1 MYIAD
6 LHIHSR
12 FSRATSK
19 EGDAP
24 HLDLWAGR
32 KGIGLVGTGDFTH
45 PAWRAELQEMLTPA
59 EEGFYTLKPQYRL
72 AQETAGTAQP
82 PRFVLTGE
90 ISSIYKKNGRV
101 RKVHNLILLPS
112 FQAAEELSRRLERV
126 GNIHSD
132 GRPILG
138 LDSRD
143 LLELTLTACPEAVF
157 IPAHIWTP
165 HFSLFGAF
173 SGFQTMEE
181 CFEDLTPHIHAVETG
196 LSSDPPMNWQV
207 SALDGYTLVSNSD
220 AHSPQK
226 LGREANL
233 LDCGLSYPALKHAI
247 ETGEGFGGTIEFF
260 PEEGKYHLD
269 GHRNCGVCLTPQEA
283 ESLGGLCPVCGKKL
297 TIGVQHRVEEL
308 ADRPLGQPR
317 PNQKPFESLAP
328 LPEVIAACTG
338 SSETSKKTQA
348 RYQAMLQQLGSEF
361 HILLQ
366 AGFED
371 IQRVAGPAVA
381 EGIRRLRLG
390 QVERVP
396 GYDGAFGHVVLLTP
410 AEREALEG
418 QTSLFG
424 AAKAKAPKRGRP
436 AAPKQ
441 SSPKKEQAPSQPTAQ
456 LNPEQRRAAEWTG
469 PAVAVVAGPGTGKT
483 KTLTARILHLLGQG
497 AAPGEITAVTF
508 TRRAA
513 GEMEERLAAA
523 LGGKSALRG
532 LTVATFHA
540 ICHDLLG
547 RPPLLSREESLAL
560 AESVLRDGGQ
570 DMAPGEFLRQVS
582 QVKNSAVPLGSS
594 LPPELYQAYQAA
606 LARRGAMDFGG
617 QPDRPP
623 PLSREEALALAEA
636 VLRDGGQDMAPGEF
650 LRQVSQVKNSAVPLG
665 SSLPPELYQAYQAAL
680 ARRGAMDFGGQPDRP
695 PPLSRE
701 EALALAEAVLRDGGQ
716 DMAPG
721 EFLRQV
727 AQVKNSAAPQ
737 ASPLPPELFQAYQ
750 AALARRGA
758 MDFDDLL
765 LRAAE
770 QELTPGQR
778 RRFTHLLIDEFQD
791 SNPLQLELICRW
803 SQKGESLFVIGDPDQ
818 SIYGFRGADSGCFE
832 KLRQRF
838 PQLETLRLVKNYRS
852 TPQVLGC
859 AMPVIA
865 HNPGPARDLEP
876 QAPAGPPVRVL
887 QGEDDLHQAAAI
899 AKEIARMTGGM
910 GMAEAGQ
917 DRSRERYRSFSDVGV
932 LCRTHRQAQ
941 LVERC
946 LRRDSIPCQVT
957 GREDLLQRREARGML
972 AFLQAVRDPADT
984 AALSTCLELV
994 WDCLPETI
1002 SAVVDLSRAAGGW
1015 DRAFSGDSRAFLGE
1029 FRAVSGF
1036 FQAAQGYF
1044 QPLQTEKPL
1053 ALLTRW
1059 EGERGP
1065 FPGLEQLKN
1074 MAVFYP
1080 TTAAFLDALLLGE
1093 EADLR
1098 RGDGQNYASGAV
1110 QVMTLH
1116 AAKGLEFPV
1125 VFLPFLD
1132 QGSLPLE
1139 SEHRPADIGEERRL
1153 FYVGITR
1160 AQEELVFLCG
1170 PQPSPFLA
1178 ELPPGCAA
1186 WEHLPSRQPTPEQL
1200 SFF

>member
-72 AQETAGTAQP
+72 AQETAGAAHP

-112 FQAAEELSRRLERV
+112 FQAAEELSQRLERV

-143 LLELTLTACPEAVF
+143 LLELTLTACPEAIF

-207 SALDGYTLVSNSD
+207 SALDRYTLVSNSD

-297 TIGVQHRVEEL
+297 TIGVEHRVEEL

-317 PNQKPFESLAP
+317 PQQKPFESLAP

-338 SSETSKKTQA
+338 SSEASKKTQA

-361 HILLQ
+361 HILRQ
-366 AGFED
+366 ADLSD

-424 AAKAKAPKRGRP
+424 AAKAKAPKQGRP
-436 AAPKQ
+436 AAPKRA
-441 SSPKKEQAPSQPTAQ
+441 SPKKEQAPSQPTAQ

-483 KTLTARILHLLGQG
+483 KTLTARILRLLGRG

-547 RPPLLSREESLAL
+547 RPPLLSREEALAL

-582 QVKNSAVPLGSS
+582 QVKNSA
-594 LPPELYQAYQAA
+594 
-606 LARRGAMDFGG
+606 
-617 QPDRPP
+617 
-623 PLSREEALALAEA
+623 
-636 VLRDGGQDMAPGEF
+636 
-650 LRQVSQVKNSAVPLG
+650 
-665 SSLPPELYQAYQAAL
+665 
-680 ARRGAMDFGGQPDRP
+680 
-695 PPLSRE
+695 
-701 EALALAEAVLRDGGQ
+701 
-716 DMAPG
+716 
-721 EFLRQV
+721 
-727 AQVKNSAAPQ
+727 APQ

-750 AALARRGA
+750 AALAQRGA
-758 MDFDDLL
+758 VDFDDLL

-770 QELTPGQR
+770 QDLTPGQR

-946 LRRDSIPCQVT
+946 FRRDSMPCQVT

-1160 AQEELVFLCG
+1160 AQEELVLLCG

-1178 ELPPGCAA
+1178 ELPPGRAA

>member
-72 AQETAGTAQP
+72 AQETAGAAQP

-143 LLELTLTACPEAVF
+143 LLELTLTACPEAIF

-317 PNQKPFESLAP
+317 PQQKPFESLAP

-338 SSETSKKTQA
+338 TSEASKKTQA

-361 HILLQ
+361 YILRQ
-366 AGFED
+366 ADLSD

-410 AEREALEG
+410 AERQALEG

-424 AAKAKAPKRGRP
+424 AAKAKATKKQGRP
-436 AAPKQ
+436 AAPKPAA
-441 SSPKKEQAPSQPTAQ
+441 PKKEQAPSQPTGQ

-547 RPPLLSREESLAL
+547 RPPLLSREE
-560 AESVLRDGGQ
+560 
-570 DMAPGEFLRQVS
+570 
-582 QVKNSAVPLGSS
+582 
-594 LPPELYQAYQAA
+594 
-606 LARRGAMDFGG
+606 
-617 QPDRPP
+617 
-623 PLSREEALALAEA
+623 ALALAEA

-650 LRQVSQVKNSAVPLG
+650 LRQVSQVKNSAAPLG
-665 SSLPPELYQAYQAAL
+665 TT
-680 ARRGAMDFGGQPDRP
+680 
-695 PPLSRE
+695 
-701 EALALAEAVLRDGGQ
+701 
-716 DMAPG
+716 
-721 EFLRQV
+721 
-727 AQVKNSAAPQ
+727 
-737 ASPLPPELFQAYQ
+737 LPPELFQAYQ

-770 QELTPGQR
+770 QQLTPGQR

-832 KLRQRF
+832 KLRQRC

-910 GMAEAGQ
+910 GMAEVGQ
-917 DRSRERYRSFSDVGV
+917 DRGRERYRSFSDVGV

-946 LRRDSIPCQVT
+946 LRHDSIPCQVT

-1160 AQEELVFLCG
+1160 AQEELVLLCG
-1170 PQPSPFLA
+1170 PQPSPFLE
-1178 ELPPGCAA
+1178 ELPPGRAA

>member
-1 MYIAD
+1 M
-6 LHIHSR
+6 
-12 FSRATSK
+12 
-19 EGDAP
+19 
-24 HLDLWAGR
+24 
-32 KGIGLVGTGDFTH
+32 
-45 PAWRAELQEMLTPA
+45 
-59 EEGFYTLKPQYRL
+59 
-72 AQETAGTAQP
+72 
-82 PRFVLTGE
+82 
-90 ISSIYKKNGRV
+90 
-101 RKVHNLILLPS
+101 
-112 FQAAEELSRRLERV
+112 
-126 GNIHSD
+126 
-132 GRPILG
+132 
-138 LDSRD
+138 
-143 LLELTLTACPEAVF
+143 
-157 IPAHIWTP
+157 
-165 HFSLFGAF
+165 
-173 SGFQTMEE
+173 
-181 CFEDLTPHIHAVETG
+181 
-196 LSSDPPMNWQV
+196 
-207 SALDGYTLVSNSD
+207 AL
-220 AHSPQK
+220 
-226 LGREANL
+226 
-233 LDCGLSYPALKHAI
+233 
-247 ETGEGFGGTIEFF
+247 
-260 PEEGKYHLD
+260 
-269 GHRNCGVCLTPQEA
+269 
-283 ESLGGLCPVCGKKL
+283 
-297 TIGVQHRVEEL
+297 
-308 ADRPLGQPR
+308 
-317 PNQKPFESLAP
+317 
-328 LPEVIAACTG
+328 
-338 SSETSKKTQA
+338 
-348 RYQAMLQQLGSEF
+348 
-361 HILLQ
+361 
-366 AGFED
+366 
-371 IQRVAGPAVA
+371 
-381 EGIRRLRLG
+381 
-390 QVERVP
+390 
-396 GYDGAFGHVVLLTP
+396 
-410 AEREALEG
+410 
-418 QTSLFG
+418 
-424 AAKAKAPKRGRP
+424 
-436 AAPKQ
+436 
-441 SSPKKEQAPSQPTAQ
+441 
-456 LNPEQRRAAEWTG
+456 
-469 PAVAVVAGPGTGKT
+469 
-483 KTLTARILHLLGQG
+483 
-497 AAPGEITAVTF
+497 
-508 TRRAA
+508 
-513 GEMEERLAAA
+513 
-523 LGGKSALRG
+523 
-532 LTVATFHA
+532 
-540 ICHDLLG
+540 
-547 RPPLLSREESLAL
+547 
-560 AESVLRDGGQ
+560 
-570 DMAPGEFLRQVS
+570 
-582 QVKNSAVPLGSS
+582 
-594 LPPELYQAYQAA
+594 
-606 LARRGAMDFGG
+606 
-617 QPDRPP
+617 
-623 PLSREEALALAEA
+623 
-636 VLRDGGQDMAPGEF
+636 
-650 LRQVSQVKNSAVPLG
+650 
-665 SSLPPELYQAYQAAL
+665 
-680 ARRGAMDFGGQPDRP
+680 
-695 PPLSRE
+695 
-701 EALALAEAVLRDGGQ
+701 
-716 DMAPG
+716 G

-727 AQVKNSAAPQ
+727 AQVKNSVAPQ

-758 MDFDDLL
+758 VDFDDLL

-770 QELTPGQR
+770 QQLTPGQW

-1059 EGERGP
+1059 EGERGS

-1132 QGSLPLE
+1132 QGSLPFE

-1160 AQEELVFLCG
+1160 AQEELVLLCG
-1170 PQPSPFLA
+1170 PQPSPFLE
-1178 ELPPGCAA
+1178 ELPPGRAA

>member
-72 AQETAGTAQP
+72 PSDTAGAAQP

-143 LLELTLTACPEAVF
+143 LLELTLTACPQAIF

-207 SALDGYTLVSNSD
+207 SALDSYTLVSNSD

-233 LDCGLSYPALKHAI
+233 LDCGLSYPALKHAM

-317 PNQKPFESLAP
+317 PQQKPFESLAP

-338 SSETSKKTQA
+338 ASETSKKTQA

-361 HILLQ
+361 YILRQ

-410 AEREALEG
+410 AERQALEG

-424 AAKAKAPKRGRP
+424 AAKAKTTKKQGRP
-436 AAPKQ
+436 AALKPAAPQ
-441 SSPKKEQAPSQPTAQ
+441 KEQAPSQPTAQ

-469 PAVAVVAGPGTGKT
+469 PALAVVAGPGTGKT
-483 KTLTARILHLLGQG
+483 KTLTARILHLLERG

-523 LGGKSALRG
+523 LGGKAALRG

-547 RPPLLSREESLAL
+547 RPPL
-560 AESVLRDGGQ
+560 
-570 DMAPGEFLRQVS
+570 
-582 QVKNSAVPLGSS
+582 
-594 LPPELYQAYQAA
+594 
-606 LARRGAMDFGG
+606 
-617 QPDRPP
+617 
-623 PLSREEALALAEA
+623 LSREEALALAEA

-650 LRQVSQVKNSAVPLG
+650 LRQVSRVKNST
-665 SSLPPELYQAYQAAL
+665 
-680 ARRGAMDFGGQPDRP
+680 
-695 PPLSRE
+695 
-701 EALALAEAVLRDGGQ
+701 
-716 DMAPG
+716 
-721 EFLRQV
+721 
-727 AQVKNSAAPQ
+727 APQ
-737 ASPLPPELFQAYQ
+737 ASPLPPQLYQAYQ

-770 QELTPGQR
+770 RDLTPTQR

-832 KLRQRF
+832 KLRQRC
-838 PQLETLRLVKNYRS
+838 PALETLRLVRNYRS

-859 AMPVIA
+859 AMPVIS

-946 LRRDSIPCQVT
+946 LRHDSIPCQVT

-1015 DRAFSGDSRAFLGE
+1015 NRAFSGDSRAFLGE

-1098 RGDGQNYASGAV
+1098 RGDGRNYASGAV

-1160 AQEELVFLCG
+1160 AQEELVLLCG
-1170 PQPSPFLA
+1170 PQPSPFLE
-1178 ELPPGCAA
+1178 ELPPGRAA

>member
-1 MYIAD
+1 M
-6 LHIHSR
+6 
-12 FSRATSK
+12 
-19 EGDAP
+19 
-24 HLDLWAGR
+24 
-32 KGIGLVGTGDFTH
+32 
-45 PAWRAELQEMLTPA
+45 
-59 EEGFYTLKPQYRL
+59 
-72 AQETAGTAQP
+72 
-82 PRFVLTGE
+82 
-90 ISSIYKKNGRV
+90 
-101 RKVHNLILLPS
+101 
-112 FQAAEELSRRLERV
+112 
-126 GNIHSD
+126 
-132 GRPILG
+132 
-138 LDSRD
+138 
-143 LLELTLTACPEAVF
+143 
-157 IPAHIWTP
+157 
-165 HFSLFGAF
+165 
-173 SGFQTMEE
+173 
-181 CFEDLTPHIHAVETG
+181 
-196 LSSDPPMNWQV
+196 
-207 SALDGYTLVSNSD
+207 
-220 AHSPQK
+220 
-226 LGREANL
+226 
-233 LDCGLSYPALKHAI
+233 
-247 ETGEGFGGTIEFF
+247 
-260 PEEGKYHLD
+260 
-269 GHRNCGVCLTPQEA
+269 
-283 ESLGGLCPVCGKKL
+283 
-297 TIGVQHRVEEL
+297 
-308 ADRPLGQPR
+308 
-317 PNQKPFESLAP
+317 
-328 LPEVIAACTG
+328 
-338 SSETSKKTQA
+338 
-348 RYQAMLQQLGSEF
+348 
-361 HILLQ
+361 
-366 AGFED
+366 
-371 IQRVAGPAVA
+371 
-381 EGIRRLRLG
+381 
-390 QVERVP
+390 
-396 GYDGAFGHVVLLTP
+396 
-410 AEREALEG
+410 
-418 QTSLFG
+418 
-424 AAKAKAPKRGRP
+424 
-436 AAPKQ
+436 
-441 SSPKKEQAPSQPTAQ
+441 
-456 LNPEQRRAAEWTG
+456 
-469 PAVAVVAGPGTGKT
+469 
-483 KTLTARILHLLGQG
+483 
-497 AAPGEITAVTF
+497 
-508 TRRAA
+508 
-513 GEMEERLAAA
+513 
-523 LGGKSALRG
+523 
-532 LTVATFHA
+532 
-540 ICHDLLG
+540 
-547 RPPLLSREESLAL
+547 
-560 AESVLRDGGQ
+560 
-570 DMAPGEFLRQVS
+570 
-582 QVKNSAVPLGSS
+582 
-594 LPPELYQAYQAA
+594 
-606 LARRGAMDFGG
+606 
-617 QPDRPP
+617 
-623 PLSREEALALAEA
+623 
-636 VLRDGGQDMAPGEF
+636 
-650 LRQVSQVKNSAVPLG
+650 
-665 SSLPPELYQAYQAAL
+665 
-680 ARRGAMDFGGQPDRP
+680 
-695 PPLSRE
+695 
-701 EALALAEAVLRDGGQ
+701 
-716 DMAPG
+716 
-721 EFLRQV
+721 
-727 AQVKNSAAPQ
+727 
-737 ASPLPPELFQAYQ
+737 
-750 AALARRGA
+750 
-758 MDFDDLL
+758 
-765 LRAAE
+765 
-770 QELTPGQR
+770 
-778 RRFTHLLIDEFQD
+778 
-791 SNPLQLELICRW
+791 
-803 SQKGESLFVIGDPDQ
+803 
-818 SIYGFRGADSGCFE
+818 
-832 KLRQRF
+832 
-838 PQLETLRLVKNYRS
+838 KNYRS

-1178 ELPPGCAA
+1178 ELPPGHAA

>member
-72 AQETAGTAQP
+72 PSDTAGAAQP

-112 FQAAEELSRRLERV
+112 LQAAEELSRRLERV

-143 LLELTLTACPEAVF
+143 LLELTLTACPQAIF

-207 SALDGYTLVSNSD
+207 SALDSYTLVSNSD

-233 LDCGLSYPALKHAI
+233 LDCGLSYPALKRAM

-317 PNQKPFESLAP
+317 PQQKPFESLAP

-338 SSETSKKTQA
+338 ASETSKKTQA

-361 HILLQ
+361 YILRQ

-410 AEREALEG
+410 AERQALEG

-424 AAKAKAPKRGRP
+424 AAKAKTTKKQGRP
-436 AAPKQ
+436 AALKPAAPQ
-441 SSPKKEQAPSQPTAQ
+441 KEQAPSQPTAQ

-469 PAVAVVAGPGTGKT
+469 PALAVVAGPGTGKT
-483 KTLTARILHLLGQG
+483 KTLTARILHLLEQG

-523 LGGKSALRG
+523 LGGKAALRG

-547 RPPLLSREESLAL
+547 RPPL
-560 AESVLRDGGQ
+560 
-570 DMAPGEFLRQVS
+570 
-582 QVKNSAVPLGSS
+582 
-594 LPPELYQAYQAA
+594 
-606 LARRGAMDFGG
+606 
-617 QPDRPP
+617 
-623 PLSREEALALAEA
+623 LSREEALALAEA

-650 LRQVSQVKNSAVPLG
+650 LRQVSQVKNSTVPQA
-665 SSLPPELYQAYQAAL
+665 SPLPPELYQAYQAAL
-680 ARRGAMDFGGQPDRP
+680 ARRGA
-695 PPLSRE
+695 L
-701 EALALAEAVLRDGGQ
+701 
-716 DMAPG
+716 
-721 EFLRQV
+721 
-727 AQVKNSAAPQ
+727 
-737 ASPLPPELFQAYQ
+737 
-750 AALARRGA
+750 
-758 MDFDDLL
+758 DFDDLL
-765 LRAAE
+765 LQAAE
-770 QELTPGQR
+770 RDLTPTQR

-832 KLRQRF
+832 KLRQRC
-838 PQLETLRLVKNYRS
+838 PALETLRLVRNYRS

-859 AMPVIA
+859 AMPVIS

-946 LRRDSIPCQVT
+946 LRHDSIPCQVT

-972 AFLQAVRDPADT
+972 AFLQAVRDPTDT

-1015 DRAFSGDSRAFLGE
+1015 NRAFSGDSRAFLGE

-1074 MAVFYP
+1074 MAVFYS

-1160 AQEELVFLCG
+1160 AQEELVLLCG
-1170 PQPSPFLA
+1170 PQPSPFLE
-1178 ELPPGCAA
+1178 ELPPGRAA

>member
-72 AQETAGTAQP
+72 ASDTAGAAQP

-143 LLELTLTACPEAVF
+143 LLELTLTACPEAIF

-181 CFEDLTPHIHAVETG
+181 CFEDLTPHIRAVETG

-233 LDCGLSYPALKHAI
+233 LDCGLSYPALKHAM

-317 PNQKPFESLAP
+317 PQQKPFESLAP

-338 SSETSKKTQA
+338 NSETSKKTQA

-361 HILLQ
+361 YILRQ

-410 AEREALEG
+410 AERQALEG

-424 AAKAKAPKRGRP
+424 AAKAKTTKKQGRP
-436 AAPKQ
+436 AALKPAAPQ
-441 SSPKKEQAPSQPTAQ
+441 KEQAPSQPTAQ

-469 PAVAVVAGPGTGKT
+469 PALAVVAGPGTGKT
-483 KTLTARILHLLGQG
+483 KTLTARILHLLEQG

-513 GEMEERLAAA
+513 GEMEERLAAS

-547 RPPLLSREESLAL
+547 RPPL
-560 AESVLRDGGQ
+560 
-570 DMAPGEFLRQVS
+570 
-582 QVKNSAVPLGSS
+582 
-594 LPPELYQAYQAA
+594 
-606 LARRGAMDFGG
+606 
-617 QPDRPP
+617 
-623 PLSREEALALAEA
+623 LSREEALALAEA

-650 LRQVSQVKNSAVPLG
+650 LRQVSQVKNSTVPQA
-665 SSLPPELYQAYQAAL
+665 SPLPPELYQAYQAAL
-680 ARRGAMDFGGQPDRP
+680 ARRGA
-695 PPLSRE
+695 
-701 EALALAEAVLRDGGQ
+701 V
-716 DMAPG
+716 
-721 EFLRQV
+721 
-727 AQVKNSAAPQ
+727 
-737 ASPLPPELFQAYQ
+737 
-750 AALARRGA
+750 
-758 MDFDDLL
+758 DFDDLL

-770 QELTPGQR
+770 RDLTPTQR

-832 KLRQRF
+832 KLRQRC
-838 PQLETLRLVKNYRS
+838 PALETLRLVRNYRS

-859 AMPVIA
+859 AMPVIS

-946 LRRDSIPCQVT
+946 LRHDSIPCQVT

-1015 DRAFSGDSRAFLGE
+1015 NRAFSGDSRAFLGE

-1074 MAVFYP
+1074 MAVFYS

-1160 AQEELVFLCG
+1160 AQEELVLLCG
-1170 PQPSPFLA
+1170 PQPSPFLE
-1178 ELPPGCAA
+1178 ELPPGRAA

>member
-72 AQETAGTAQP
+72 AQETAGAAQP

-173 SGFQTMEE
+173 SGFQTIEE

-317 PNQKPFESLAP
+317 PQQKPFESLAP

-338 SSETSKKTQA
+338 SSEASKKTQA

-361 HILLQ
+361 YILRQ
-366 AGFED
+366 ADLSD

-424 AAKAKAPKRGRP
+424 AAKAKAPKQGRP
-436 AAPKQ
+436 AAPKRAA
-441 SSPKKEQAPSQPTAQ
+441 PKKEQAPSQPTAQ

-547 RPPLLSREESLAL
+547 RPPLLSREEALAL
-560 AESVLRDGGQ
+560 AESVLRAGGQ

-582 QVKNSAVPLGSS
+582 QVKNSA
-594 LPPELYQAYQAA
+594 
-606 LARRGAMDFGG
+606 
-617 QPDRPP
+617 
-623 PLSREEALALAEA
+623 
-636 VLRDGGQDMAPGEF
+636 
-650 LRQVSQVKNSAVPLG
+650 
-665 SSLPPELYQAYQAAL
+665 
-680 ARRGAMDFGGQPDRP
+680 
-695 PPLSRE
+695 
-701 EALALAEAVLRDGGQ
+701 
-716 DMAPG
+716 
-721 EFLRQV
+721 
-727 AQVKNSAAPQ
+727 APQ
-737 ASPLPPELFQAYQ
+737 ASPLPPQLYQAYQ

-770 QELTPGQR
+770 RDLTPTQR

-832 KLRQRF
+832 KLRQRC
-838 PQLETLRLVKNYRS
+838 PALETLRLVRNYRS

-859 AMPVIA
+859 AMPVIS

-946 LRRDSIPCQVT
+946 LRHDSIPCQVT

-1015 DRAFSGDSRAFLGE
+1015 NRAFSGDSRAFLGE

-1074 MAVFYP
+1074 MAVFYS

-1160 AQEELVFLCG
+1160 AQEELVLLCG
-1170 PQPSPFLA
+1170 PQPSPFLE
-1178 ELPPGCAA
+1178 ELPPGRAA

>member
-72 AQETAGTAQP
+72 AQETAGAAQP

-317 PNQKPFESLAP
+317 PQQKPFESLAP

-338 SSETSKKTQA
+338 SSEASKKTQA

-361 HILLQ
+361 YILRQ
-366 AGFED
+366 ADLSD

-410 AEREALEG
+410 AERQALEG

-424 AAKAKAPKRGRP
+424 AAKAKTTKKQGRP
-436 AAPKQ
+436 AAPKPAAPQ
-441 SSPKKEQAPSQPTAQ
+441 KEQAPSQPTAQ

-469 PAVAVVAGPGTGKT
+469 PALAVVAGPGTGKT
-483 KTLTARILHLLGQG
+483 KTLTARILHLLEQG

-523 LGGKSALRG
+523 LGGKAALRG

-547 RPPLLSREESLAL
+547 RPPL
-560 AESVLRDGGQ
+560 
-570 DMAPGEFLRQVS
+570 
-582 QVKNSAVPLGSS
+582 
-594 LPPELYQAYQAA
+594 
-606 LARRGAMDFGG
+606 
-617 QPDRPP
+617 
-623 PLSREEALALAEA
+623 LSREEALALAEA

-650 LRQVSQVKNSAVPLG
+650 LRQVSRVKNST
-665 SSLPPELYQAYQAAL
+665 
-680 ARRGAMDFGGQPDRP
+680 
-695 PPLSRE
+695 
-701 EALALAEAVLRDGGQ
+701 
-716 DMAPG
+716 
-721 EFLRQV
+721 
-727 AQVKNSAAPQ
+727 APQ
-737 ASPLPPELFQAYQ
+737 ASPLPPQLYQAYQ

-770 QELTPGQR
+770 RDLTPTQR

-946 LRRDSIPCQVT
+946 LRHDSIPCQVT

-1015 DRAFSGDSRAFLGE
+1015 NRAFSGDSRAFLGE

-1160 AQEELVFLCG
+1160 AQEELVLLCG
-1170 PQPSPFLA
+1170 PQPSPFLE
-1178 ELPPGCAA
+1178 ELPPGRAA

>member
-72 AQETAGTAQP
+72 AQETTGAAHP

-101 RKVHNLILLPS
+101 RKVHNLILLPN

-317 PNQKPFESLAP
+317 PQQKPFESLAP

-338 SSETSKKTQA
+338 ASETSKKTQA

-361 HILLQ
+361 YILRQ

-410 AEREALEG
+410 AERQALEG

-424 AAKAKAPKRGRP
+424 AAKAKTTKKQGRP
-436 AAPKQ
+436 AAPKPAAPQ
-441 SSPKKEQAPSQPTAQ
+441 KEQAPSQPTAQ

-469 PAVAVVAGPGTGKT
+469 PALAVVAGPGTGKT
-483 KTLTARILHLLGQG
+483 KTLTARILHLLEQG

-523 LGGKSALRG
+523 LGGKAALRG

-547 RPPLLSREESLAL
+547 RPPL
-560 AESVLRDGGQ
+560 
-570 DMAPGEFLRQVS
+570 
-582 QVKNSAVPLGSS
+582 
-594 LPPELYQAYQAA
+594 
-606 LARRGAMDFGG
+606 
-617 QPDRPP
+617 
-623 PLSREEALALAEA
+623 LSREEALALAEA

-650 LRQVSQVKNSAVPLG
+650 LRQVSQVKNSTAPQA
-665 SSLPPELYQAYQAAL
+665 SPLPPELYQAYQAAL
-680 ARRGAMDFGGQPDRP
+680 ARRGA
-695 PPLSRE
+695 
-701 EALALAEAVLRDGGQ
+701 V
-716 DMAPG
+716 
-721 EFLRQV
+721 
-727 AQVKNSAAPQ
+727 
-737 ASPLPPELFQAYQ
+737 
-750 AALARRGA
+750 
-758 MDFDDLL
+758 DFDDLL

-770 QELTPGQR
+770 RELTPTQR

-832 KLRQRF
+832 KLRQRC
-838 PQLETLRLVKNYRS
+838 PALETLRLVRNYRS

-946 LRRDSIPCQVT
+946 LRHDSIPCQVT

-1015 DRAFSGDSRAFLGE
+1015 NRAFSGDSRAFLGE

-1074 MAVFYP
+1074 MAVFYS

-1098 RGDGQNYASGAV
+1098 RGDGRNYASGAV

-1160 AQEELVFLCG
+1160 AQEELVLLCG
-1170 PQPSPFLA
+1170 PQPSPFLE
-1178 ELPPGCAA
+1178 ELPAGRAA

>member
-72 AQETAGTAQP
+72 AQETAGAAHP

-112 FQAAEELSRRLERV
+112 LQAAEELSRRLERV

-207 SALDGYTLVSNSD
+207 SALDRYTLVSNSD

-338 SSETSKKTQA
+338 SSEASKKTQA

-361 HILLQ
+361 YILRQ
-366 AGFED
+366 ADLSD

-424 AAKAKAPKRGRP
+424 AAKTKAPKQGRP
-436 AAPKQ
+436 AAPKRA
-441 SSPKKEQAPSQPTAQ
+441 SPKKEQAPSQPTAQ

-469 PAVAVVAGPGTGKT
+469 PVLAVVAGPGTGKT
-483 KTLTARILHLLGQG
+483 KTLTARILRLLGRG

-560 AESVLRDGGQ
+560 AE
-570 DMAPGEFLRQVS
+570 
-582 QVKNSAVPLGSS
+582 
-594 LPPELYQAYQAA
+594 
-606 LARRGAMDFGG
+606 
-617 QPDRPP
+617 
-623 PLSREEALALAEA
+623 A

-650 LRQVSQVKNSAVPLG
+650 LRQVSQVKNSA
-665 SSLPPELYQAYQAAL
+665 
-680 ARRGAMDFGGQPDRP
+680 
-695 PPLSRE
+695 
-701 EALALAEAVLRDGGQ
+701 
-716 DMAPG
+716 
-721 EFLRQV
+721 
-727 AQVKNSAAPQ
+727 APQ
-737 ASPLPPELFQAYQ
+737 VSPLPPQLFQAYQ

-765 LRAAE
+765 LQAAE
-770 QELTPGQR
+770 RDLTPGQR

-865 HNPGPARDLEP
+865 HNPGPARGLEP

-946 LRRDSIPCQVT
+946 LRHDSIPCQVT

-1015 DRAFSGDSRAFLGE
+1015 NRTFSGDSRAFLGE

-1098 RGDGQNYASGAV
+1098 RGDGRNYASGAV

-1160 AQEELVFLCG
+1160 AQEELVLLCG
-1170 PQPSPFLA
+1170 PQPSPFLE
-1178 ELPPGCAA
+1178 ELPPGRAA

>member
-72 AQETAGTAQP
+72 PSDTAGAAQP

-112 FQAAEELSRRLERV
+112 LQAAEELSRRLERV

-207 SALDGYTLVSNSD
+207 SALDSYTLVSNSD

-361 HILLQ
+361 YILRQ

-424 AAKAKAPKRGRP
+424 AAKAKATKKQGRP

-441 SSPKKEQAPSQPTAQ
+441 ASPKKEQAPSQPTAQ

-560 AESVLRDGGQ
+560 AE
-570 DMAPGEFLRQVS
+570 
-582 QVKNSAVPLGSS
+582 
-594 LPPELYQAYQAA
+594 
-606 LARRGAMDFGG
+606 
-617 QPDRPP
+617 
-623 PLSREEALALAEA
+623 A

-650 LRQVSQVKNSAVPLG
+650 LRQVSQVKNSAAPLG
-665 SSLPPELYQAYQAAL
+665 TT
-680 ARRGAMDFGGQPDRP
+680 
-695 PPLSRE
+695 
-701 EALALAEAVLRDGGQ
+701 
-716 DMAPG
+716 
-721 EFLRQV
+721 
-727 AQVKNSAAPQ
+727 
-737 ASPLPPELFQAYQ
+737 LPPELFQAYQ

-758 MDFDDLL
+758 VDFDDLL
-765 LRAAE
+765 LQAAE
-770 QELTPGQR
+770 QDLTPGQR

-1015 DRAFSGDSRAFLGE
+1015 NRAFSGDSRAFLGE

-1139 SEHRPADIGEERRL
+1139 SEHRPADIREERRL

-1160 AQEELVFLCG
+1160 AQEELVLLCG

-1178 ELPPGCAA
+1178 ELPPGRAA

>member
-72 AQETAGTAQP
+72 PSDTAGAAQP

-143 LLELTLTACPEAVF
+143 LLELTLTACPEAIF

-338 SSETSKKTQA
+338 TSETSKKTQA

-361 HILLQ
+361 HILRQ
-366 AGFED
+366 ADLSD

-410 AEREALEG
+410 AERETLEG

-424 AAKAKAPKRGRP
+424 AAKAKAPKKQGRP

-441 SSPKKEQAPSQPTAQ
+441 ASPKKEQAPSLPSGQ

-540 ICHDLLG
+540 ICHDLLD
-547 RPPLLSREESLAL
+547 RPPLLSREEALAL
-560 AESVLRDGGQ
+560 AEAVLRDGGR

-582 QVKNSAVPLGSS
+582 QVKNSA
-594 LPPELYQAYQAA
+594 
-606 LARRGAMDFGG
+606 
-617 QPDRPP
+617 
-623 PLSREEALALAEA
+623 
-636 VLRDGGQDMAPGEF
+636 
-650 LRQVSQVKNSAVPLG
+650 
-665 SSLPPELYQAYQAAL
+665 
-680 ARRGAMDFGGQPDRP
+680 
-695 PPLSRE
+695 
-701 EALALAEAVLRDGGQ
+701 
-716 DMAPG
+716 
-721 EFLRQV
+721 
-727 AQVKNSAAPQ
+727 APQ
-737 ASPLPPELFQAYQ
+737 VSPLPPQLFQAYQ

-765 LRAAE
+765 LQAAE
-770 QELTPGQR
+770 RDLTPGQR

-865 HNPGPARDLEP
+865 HNPGPARGLEP

-946 LRRDSIPCQVT
+946 LRHDSIPCQVT

-1015 DRAFSGDSRAFLGE
+1015 NRTFSGDSRAFLGE

-1098 RGDGQNYASGAV
+1098 RGDGRNYASGAV

-1160 AQEELVFLCG
+1160 AQEELVLLCG
-1170 PQPSPFLA
+1170 PQPSPFLE
-1178 ELPPGCAA
+1178 ELPPGRAA

>member
-19 EGDAP
+19 EGDAS

-72 AQETAGTAQP
+72 PSDTAGAAQP

-112 FQAAEELSRRLERV
+112 LQAAEELSRRLERV

-143 LLELTLTACPEAVF
+143 LLELTLTACPQAIF

-207 SALDGYTLVSNSD
+207 SALDSYTLVSNSD

-233 LDCGLSYPALKHAI
+233 LDCSLSYPALKHAM

-317 PNQKPFESLAP
+317 PQQKPFESLAP

-338 SSETSKKTQA
+338 ASETSKKTQA

-361 HILLQ
+361 HILRQ

-410 AEREALEG
+410 AERQALEG

-424 AAKAKAPKRGRP
+424 AAKAKTTKKQGRP
-436 AAPKQ
+436 AAPKPAAPQ
-441 SSPKKEQAPSQPTAQ
+441 KEQAPSQPAAQ

-483 KTLTARILHLLGQG
+483 KTLTARVLHLLEQG

-523 LGGKSALRG
+523 LGGKAALRG

-560 AESVLRDGGQ
+560 AEAVLRDGGQ

-582 QVKNSAVPLGSS
+582 QIKNSAAPQASP
-594 LPPELYQAYQAA
+594 LPPELFQAYQAA
-606 LARRGAMDFGG
+606 LARRGALDFDG
-617 QPDRPP
+617 QQNRPP
-623 PLSREEALALAEA
+623 LLSREEALSLAEA

-650 LRQVSQVKNSAVPLG
+650 LRQVSQVKNSTVPQA
-665 SSLPPELYQAYQAAL
+665 SPLPPELYQAYQAAL
-680 ARRGAMDFGGQPDRP
+680 AQ
-695 PPLSRE
+695 
-701 EALALAEAVLRDGGQ
+701 
-716 DMAPG
+716 
-721 EFLRQV
+721 
-727 AQVKNSAAPQ
+727 
-737 ASPLPPELFQAYQ
+737 
-750 AALARRGA
+750 RGA

-770 QELTPGQR
+770 QDLTPGQR

-852 TPQVLGC
+852 APQVLGC

-946 LRRDSIPCQVT
+946 LRHDSIPCQVT

-972 AFLQAVRDPADT
+972 AFLQAVRDPTDT

-1015 DRAFSGDSRAFLGE
+1015 NRAFSGDSRAFLGE

-1036 FQAAQGYF
+1036 FRAAQGYF

-1059 EGERGP
+1059 EGEREP

-1074 MAVFYP
+1074 MAVFYS

-1093 EADLR
+1093 EADLH
-1098 RGDGQNYASGAV
+1098 RGDGRNYASGAV

-1160 AQEELVFLCG
+1160 AQEELVLLCG

-1178 ELPPGCAA
+1178 ELPPGRAA

>member
-72 AQETAGTAQP
+72 AQETAGAAQP

-143 LLELTLTACPEAVF
+143 LLELTLTACPEAIF

-317 PNQKPFESLAP
+317 PHQKPFESLAP

-338 SSETSKKTQA
+338 TSEASKKTQA

-361 HILLQ
+361 YILRQ
-366 AGFED
+366 ADLSD

-441 SSPKKEQAPSQPTAQ
+441 SSPKKEQGPSQPTAQ

-483 KTLTARILHLLGQG
+483 KTLTARILRLLGQG

-547 RPPLLSREESLAL
+547 RPPLLSREE
-560 AESVLRDGGQ
+560 
-570 DMAPGEFLRQVS
+570 
-582 QVKNSAVPLGSS
+582 
-594 LPPELYQAYQAA
+594 
-606 LARRGAMDFGG
+606 
-617 QPDRPP
+617 
-623 PLSREEALALAEA
+623 ALALAEA

-650 LRQVSQVKNSAVPLG
+650 LRQVSQVKNSAAPL
-665 SSLPPELYQAYQAAL
+665 
-680 ARRGAMDFGGQPDRP
+680 D
-695 PPLSRE
+695 
-701 EALALAEAVLRDGGQ
+701 
-716 DMAPG
+716 
-721 EFLRQV
+721 
-727 AQVKNSAAPQ
+727 
-737 ASPLPPELFQAYQ
+737 SPLPPELFQAYQ
-750 AALARRGA
+750 AALAQRGA

-770 QELTPGQR
+770 QELTPTQR

-791 SNPLQLELICRW
+791 SNPLQLELVCRW

-917 DRSRERYRSFSDVGV
+917 DRGRERYRSFSDVGV

-1015 DRAFSGDSRAFLGE
+1015 NRAFSGDSRAFLGE

-1080 TTAAFLDALLLGE
+1080 TTATFLDALLLGE

-1139 SEHRPADIGEERRL
+1139 SEHRPADVEEERRL

-1160 AQEELVFLCG
+1160 AQEELVLLCG
-1170 PQPSPFLA
+1170 PQPSPFLE
-1178 ELPPGCAA
+1178 ELPPGRAA

>member
-72 AQETAGTAQP
+72 PSDTAGAAQP

-143 LLELTLTACPEAVF
+143 LLELTLTACPEAIF

-338 SSETSKKTQA
+338 TSETSKKTQA

-361 HILLQ
+361 HILRQ
-366 AGFED
+366 ADLSD

-410 AEREALEG
+410 AERETLEG

-424 AAKAKAPKRGRP
+424 AAKAKAPKKQGRP

-441 SSPKKEQAPSQPTAQ
+441 ASPKKEQAPSLPSGQ

-540 ICHDLLG
+540 ICHDLLD
-547 RPPLLSREESLAL
+547 RPPL
-560 AESVLRDGGQ
+560 
-570 DMAPGEFLRQVS
+570 
-582 QVKNSAVPLGSS
+582 
-594 LPPELYQAYQAA
+594 
-606 LARRGAMDFGG
+606 
-617 QPDRPP
+617 
-623 PLSREEALALAEA
+623 LSREEALALAEA

-650 LRQVSQVKNSAVPLG
+650 LRQVSQVKNSAAPLG
-665 SSLPPELYQAYQAAL
+665 GSLPPELYQAYQAAL
-680 ARRGAMDFGGQPDRP
+680 ARRGAVDFGGQPDRP
-695 PPLSRE
+695 PLLSRE

-716 DMAPG
+716 DMAPW

-727 AQVKNSAAPQ
+727 SQVKNSAAPQ
-737 ASPLPPELFQAYQ
+737 VSPLPPQLFQAYQ

-765 LRAAE
+765 LQAAE
-770 QELTPGQR
+770 RDLTPGQR

-865 HNPGPARDLEP
+865 HNPGPARGLEP

-946 LRRDSIPCQVT
+946 LRHDSIPCQVT

-1015 DRAFSGDSRAFLGE
+1015 NRTFSGDSRAFLGE

-1098 RGDGQNYASGAV
+1098 RGDGRNYASGAV

-1160 AQEELVFLCG
+1160 AQEELVLLCG
-1170 PQPSPFLA
+1170 PQPSPFLE
-1178 ELPPGCAA
+1178 ELPPGRAA

>member
-1 MYIAD
+1 M
-6 LHIHSR
+6 
-12 FSRATSK
+12 
-19 EGDAP
+19 
-24 HLDLWAGR
+24 
-32 KGIGLVGTGDFTH
+32 
-45 PAWRAELQEMLTPA
+45 
-59 EEGFYTLKPQYRL
+59 
-72 AQETAGTAQP
+72 
-82 PRFVLTGE
+82 
-90 ISSIYKKNGRV
+90 
-101 RKVHNLILLPS
+101 
-112 FQAAEELSRRLERV
+112 
-126 GNIHSD
+126 
-132 GRPILG
+132 
-138 LDSRD
+138 
-143 LLELTLTACPEAVF
+143 
-157 IPAHIWTP
+157 
-165 HFSLFGAF
+165 
-173 SGFQTMEE
+173 
-181 CFEDLTPHIHAVETG
+181 
-196 LSSDPPMNWQV
+196 
-207 SALDGYTLVSNSD
+207 
-220 AHSPQK
+220 
-226 LGREANL
+226 
-233 LDCGLSYPALKHAI
+233 
-247 ETGEGFGGTIEFF
+247 
-260 PEEGKYHLD
+260 
-269 GHRNCGVCLTPQEA
+269 
-283 ESLGGLCPVCGKKL
+283 
-297 TIGVQHRVEEL
+297 
-308 ADRPLGQPR
+308 
-317 PNQKPFESLAP
+317 
-328 LPEVIAACTG
+328 
-338 SSETSKKTQA
+338 
-348 RYQAMLQQLGSEF
+348 
-361 HILLQ
+361 
-366 AGFED
+366 
-371 IQRVAGPAVA
+371 
-381 EGIRRLRLG
+381 
-390 QVERVP
+390 ERVP

-441 SSPKKEQAPSQPTAQ
+441 SSPKKEQGPSQPTAQ

-469 PAVAVVAGPGTGKT
+469 PTVAVVAGPGTGKT

-547 RPPLLSREESLAL
+547 RPPLLSREE
-560 AESVLRDGGQ
+560 
-570 DMAPGEFLRQVS
+570 
-582 QVKNSAVPLGSS
+582 
-594 LPPELYQAYQAA
+594 
-606 LARRGAMDFGG
+606 
-617 QPDRPP
+617 
-623 PLSREEALALAEA
+623 ALALAEA

-650 LRQVSQVKNSAVPLG
+650 LRQVSQVKNGAAPQASP
-665 SSLPPELYQAYQAAL
+665 LPPELYQAYQAAL
-680 ARRGAMDFGGQPDRP
+680 AQ
-695 PPLSRE
+695 
-701 EALALAEAVLRDGGQ
+701 
-716 DMAPG
+716 
-721 EFLRQV
+721 
-727 AQVKNSAAPQ
+727 
-737 ASPLPPELFQAYQ
+737 
-750 AALARRGA
+750 RGA

-770 QELTPGQR
+770 QELTPTQR

-917 DRSRERYRSFSDVGV
+917 DRGRERYRSFSDVGV

-1015 DRAFSGDSRAFLGE
+1015 NRAFSRRPRGTFSPSRRKNPWPSSPAG
-1029 FRAVSGF
+1029 RGSG
-1036 FQAAQGYF
+1036 G
-1044 QPLQTEKPL
+1044 
-1053 ALLTRW
+1053 
-1059 EGERGP
+1059 
-1065 FPGLEQLKN
+1065 
-1074 MAVFYP
+1074 
-1080 TTAAFLDALLLGE
+1080 
-1093 EADLR
+1093 
-1098 RGDGQNYASGAV
+1098 
-1110 QVMTLH
+1110 
-1116 AAKGLEFPV
+1116 
-1125 VFLPFLD
+1125 
-1132 QGSLPLE
+1132 
-1139 SEHRPADIGEERRL
+1139 
-1153 FYVGITR
+1153 
-1160 AQEELVFLCG
+1160 
-1170 PQPSPFLA
+1170 PSP
-1178 ELPPGCAA
+1178 A
-1186 WEHLPSRQPTPEQL
+1186 WNS
-1200 SFF
+1200 

>member
-72 AQETAGTAQP
+72 PSDTAGAAQP

-143 LLELTLTACPEAVF
+143 LLELTLTACPQAIF

-233 LDCGLSYPALKHAI
+233 LDCSLSYPALKHAM

-317 PNQKPFESLAP
+317 PQQKPFESLAP

-338 SSETSKKTQA
+338 NSETSKKTQA

-361 HILLQ
+361 HILRQ

-410 AEREALEG
+410 AERQALEG

-436 AAPKQ
+436 AAPKPAAPQ
-441 SSPKKEQAPSQPTAQ
+441 KEQAPSQPAAQ

-469 PAVAVVAGPGTGKT
+469 SALAVVAGPGTGKT
-483 KTLTARILHLLGQG
+483 KTLTARILHLLEQG

-523 LGGKSALRG
+523 LGGKAALRG

-547 RPPLLSREESLAL
+547 RPPL
-560 AESVLRDGGQ
+560 
-570 DMAPGEFLRQVS
+570 
-582 QVKNSAVPLGSS
+582 
-594 LPPELYQAYQAA
+594 
-606 LARRGAMDFGG
+606 
-617 QPDRPP
+617 
-623 PLSREEALALAEA
+623 LSREEALALAEA

-650 LRQVSQVKNSAVPLG
+650 LRQVSQVKNSTVPQA
-665 SSLPPELYQAYQAAL
+665 SPLPPELYQAYQAAL
-680 ARRGAMDFGGQPDRP
+680 ARRGA
-695 PPLSRE
+695 L
-701 EALALAEAVLRDGGQ
+701 
-716 DMAPG
+716 
-721 EFLRQV
+721 
-727 AQVKNSAAPQ
+727 
-737 ASPLPPELFQAYQ
+737 
-750 AALARRGA
+750 
-758 MDFDDLL
+758 DFDDLL
-765 LRAAE
+765 LQAAE
-770 QELTPGQR
+770 RDLTPTQR

-972 AFLQAVRDPADT
+972 AFLQAVRDPTDT

-1015 DRAFSGDSRAFLGE
+1015 NRAFSGDSRAFLGE

-1074 MAVFYP
+1074 MAVFYS

-1098 RGDGQNYASGAV
+1098 RGDGRNYASGAV

-1160 AQEELVFLCG
+1160 AQEELVLLCG

-1178 ELPPGCAA
+1178 ELPAGRAA

>member
-72 AQETAGTAQP
+72 PSDTAGAAHP

-112 FQAAEELSRRLERV
+112 LQAAEELSRRLERV

-207 SALDGYTLVSNSD
+207 SALDSYTLVSNSD

-233 LDCGLSYPALKHAI
+233 LDCGLSYPALKHAM

-317 PNQKPFESLAP
+317 PQQKPFESLAP

-338 SSETSKKTQA
+338 ASETSKKTQA

-361 HILLQ
+361 HILRQ

-410 AEREALEG
+410 AERQALEG

-424 AAKAKAPKRGRP
+424 AAKAKTTKKQGRP
-436 AAPKQ
+436 AALKPAAPQ
-441 SSPKKEQAPSQPTAQ
+441 KEQAPSQPTAQ

-469 PAVAVVAGPGTGKT
+469 PALAVVAGPGTGKT
-483 KTLTARILHLLGQG
+483 KTLTARILHLLEQG

-523 LGGKSALRG
+523 LGGKAALRG

-547 RPPLLSREESLAL
+547 RPPL
-560 AESVLRDGGQ
+560 
-570 DMAPGEFLRQVS
+570 
-582 QVKNSAVPLGSS
+582 
-594 LPPELYQAYQAA
+594 
-606 LARRGAMDFGG
+606 
-617 QPDRPP
+617 
-623 PLSREEALALAEA
+623 LSREEALALAEA

-650 LRQVSQVKNSAVPLG
+650 LRQVSQVKNSAAPQA
-665 SSLPPELYQAYQAAL
+665 SPLPPELYQAYQAAL
-680 ARRGAMDFGGQPDRP
+680 ARRGA
-695 PPLSRE
+695 
-701 EALALAEAVLRDGGQ
+701 V
-716 DMAPG
+716 
-721 EFLRQV
+721 
-727 AQVKNSAAPQ
+727 
-737 ASPLPPELFQAYQ
+737 
-750 AALARRGA
+750 
-758 MDFDDLL
+758 DFDDLL

-770 QELTPGQR
+770 RELTPTQR

-832 KLRQRF
+832 KLRQRC
-838 PQLETLRLVKNYRS
+838 PALETLRLVRNYRS

-859 AMPVIA
+859 AMPVIS

-946 LRRDSIPCQVT
+946 LRHDSIPCQVT

-1015 DRAFSGDSRAFLGE
+1015 NRAFSGDSRAFLGE

-1074 MAVFYP
+1074 MAVFYS

-1098 RGDGQNYASGAV
+1098 RGDGRNYASGAV

-1160 AQEELVFLCG
+1160 AQEELVLLCG
-1170 PQPSPFLA
+1170 PQPSPFLE
-1178 ELPPGCAA
+1178 ELPPGRAV

>member
-72 AQETAGTAQP
+72 PSDTAGAAHP

-207 SALDGYTLVSNSD
+207 SALDRYTLVSNSD

-317 PNQKPFESLAP
+317 PQQKPFESLAP

-338 SSETSKKTQA
+338 SSEASKKTQA

-361 HILLQ
+361 YILRQ
-366 AGFED
+366 ADLSD

-424 AAKAKAPKRGRP
+424 AAKAKAPKQGRP
-436 AAPKQ
+436 AAPKRA
-441 SSPKKEQAPSQPTAQ
+441 SPKKEQAPSQPTAQ

-560 AESVLRDGGQ
+560 AEAVLRDGGQ

-582 QVKNSAVPLGSS
+582 QVKNSAAPQVSP
-594 LPPELYQAYQAA
+594 LPPQLFQAYQAA
-606 LARRGAMDFGG
+606 LARRGAVDFGG

-623 PLSREEALALAEA
+623 LLSREEALALAEA

-650 LRQVSQVKNSAVPLG
+650 LRQVSQVKNSAAPLG
-665 SSLPPELYQAYQAAL
+665 
-680 ARRGAMDFGGQPDRP
+680 
-695 PPLSRE
+695 
-701 EALALAEAVLRDGGQ
+701 
-716 DMAPG
+716 
-721 EFLRQV
+721 
-727 AQVKNSAAPQ
+727 
-737 ASPLPPELFQAYQ
+737 SPLPPQLFQAYQ

-770 QELTPGQR
+770 QDLTPGQR

-1015 DRAFSGDSRAFLGE
+1015 NRDFSGDSRAFLGE

-1059 EGERGP
+1059 EGEEG
-1065 FPGLEQLKN
+1065 
-1074 MAVFYP
+1074 
-1080 TTAAFLDALLLGE
+1080 AL
-1093 EADLR
+1093 
-1098 RGDGQNYASGAV
+1098 
-1110 QVMTLH
+1110 
-1116 AAKGLEFPV
+1116 P
-1125 VFLPFLD
+1125 
-1132 QGSLPLE
+1132 
-1139 SEHRPADIGEERRL
+1139 
-1153 FYVGITR
+1153 R
-1160 AQEELVFLCG
+1160 AWN
-1170 PQPSPFLA
+1170 S
-1178 ELPPGCAA
+1178 
-1186 WEHLPSRQPTPEQL
+1186 
-1200 SFF
+1200 

>member
-45 PAWRAELQEMLTPA
+45 PAWREELQEMLTPA

-72 AQETAGTAQP
+72 ASDTAGAAQP

-112 FQAAEELSRRLERV
+112 LQAAEELSRRLERV

-181 CFEDLTPHIHAVETG
+181 CFEDMTPHIHAVETG

-207 SALDGYTLVSNSD
+207 SALDSYTLVSNSD

-317 PNQKPFESLAP
+317 PHQKPFESLAP

-338 SSETSKKTQA
+338 ASETSKKTQA

-361 HILLQ
+361 HILRQ
-366 AGFED
+366 ADLSD

-410 AEREALEG
+410 AERQALEG

-424 AAKAKAPKRGRP
+424 AAKAKTTKKQGRP
-436 AAPKQ
+436 AAPKPAAPQ
-441 SSPKKEQAPSQPTAQ
+441 KEQAPSQPTSQ

-469 PAVAVVAGPGTGKT
+469 SALAVVAGPGTGKT
-483 KTLTARILHLLGQG
+483 KTLTARILHLLEQG

-547 RPPLLSREESLAL
+547 RPPLLSREE
-560 AESVLRDGGQ
+560 
-570 DMAPGEFLRQVS
+570 
-582 QVKNSAVPLGSS
+582 
-594 LPPELYQAYQAA
+594 
-606 LARRGAMDFGG
+606 
-617 QPDRPP
+617 
-623 PLSREEALALAEA
+623 ALALAEA

-650 LRQVSQVKNSAVPLG
+650 LRQVSQVKNSAAPQA
-665 SSLPPELYQAYQAAL
+665 SPLPPELYQAYQAAL
-680 ARRGAMDFGGQPDRP
+680 ARRGA
-695 PPLSRE
+695 
-701 EALALAEAVLRDGGQ
+701 V
-716 DMAPG
+716 
-721 EFLRQV
+721 
-727 AQVKNSAAPQ
+727 
-737 ASPLPPELFQAYQ
+737 
-750 AALARRGA
+750 
-758 MDFDDLL
+758 DFDDLL

-770 QELTPGQR
+770 RELTPTQR

-791 SNPLQLELICRW
+791 SNPLQLELVCRW

-946 LRRDSIPCQVT
+946 LRHDSIPCQVT

-1015 DRAFSGDSRAFLGE
+1015 NRAFSGDSRAFLGE

-1098 RGDGQNYASGAV
+1098 RGDGRNYASGAV

-1160 AQEELVFLCG
+1160 AQEELVLLCG
-1170 PQPSPFLA
+1170 PQPSPFLE
-1178 ELPPGCAA
+1178 ELPAGRAA

>member
-1 MYIAD
+1 MGKNVKKGECAVYIAD
-6 LHIHSR
+6 LHIHSKY
-12 FSRATSK
+12 SRATSK
-19 EGDAP
+19 ELEP
-24 HLDLWAGR
+24 EQLDLWAR
-32 KGIGLVGTGDFTH
+32 KKGIGLVGTGDFTH
-45 PAWRAELQEMLTPA
+45 PAWRAELREKLAPA
-59 EEGFYTLKPQYRL
+59 EEGFYTLKG
-72 AQETAGTAQP
+72 ASGG
-82 PRFVLTGE
+82 PRFVITGE
-90 ISSIYKKNGRV
+90 ISTIYKKDGKV
-101 RKVHNLILLPS
+101 RKVHSLILLPHLE
-112 FQAAEELSRRLERV
+112 AAETLSRRLEAI
-126 GNIHSD
+126 GNLHSD

-138 LDSRD
+138 LDCRD
-143 LLELTLTACPEAVF
+143 LLEITLESCPEAVF

-173 SGFQTMEE
+173 SGFDTIEE
-181 CFEDLTPHIHAVETG
+181 CFGDLTSHIRALETG
-196 LSSDPPMNWQV
+196 LSSDPPMNHRC

-233 LDCGLSYPALKHAI
+233 LDCGLSYPALKHAM

-317 PNQKPFESLAP
+317 PQQKPFESLAP

-338 SSETSKKTQA
+338 ASETSKKTQA

-361 HILLQ
+361 YILRQ

-410 AEREALEG
+410 AERQALEG

-424 AAKAKAPKRGRP
+424 AAKAKTTKKQGRP
-436 AAPKQ
+436 AALKPAAPQ
-441 SSPKKEQAPSQPTAQ
+441 KEQAPSQPTAQ

-469 PAVAVVAGPGTGKT
+469 PALAVVAGPGTGKT
-483 KTLTARILHLLGQG
+483 KTLTARILHLLEQG

-523 LGGKSALRG
+523 LGGKAALRG

-560 AESVLRDGGQ
+560 AE
-570 DMAPGEFLRQVS
+570 
-582 QVKNSAVPLGSS
+582 
-594 LPPELYQAYQAA
+594 
-606 LARRGAMDFGG
+606 
-617 QPDRPP
+617 
-623 PLSREEALALAEA
+623 A

-650 LRQVSQVKNSAVPLG
+650 LRQVSRVKNST
-665 SSLPPELYQAYQAAL
+665 
-680 ARRGAMDFGGQPDRP
+680 
-695 PPLSRE
+695 
-701 EALALAEAVLRDGGQ
+701 
-716 DMAPG
+716 
-721 EFLRQV
+721 
-727 AQVKNSAAPQ
+727 APQ
-737 ASPLPPELFQAYQ
+737 ASPLPPQLYQAYQ

-770 QELTPGQR
+770 RDLTPTQR

-832 KLRQRF
+832 KLRQRC
-838 PQLETLRLVKNYRS
+838 PALETLRLVRNYRS

-859 AMPVIA
+859 AMPVIS

-946 LRRDSIPCQVT
+946 LRHDSIPCQVT

-1015 DRAFSGDSRAFLGE
+1015 NRAFSGDSRAFLGE

-1074 MAVFYP
+1074 MAVFYS

-1160 AQEELVFLCG
+1160 AQEELVLLCG
-1170 PQPSPFLA
+1170 PQPSPFLE
-1178 ELPPGCAA
+1178 ELPPGRAA

>member
-1 MYIAD
+1 M
-6 LHIHSR
+6 
-12 FSRATSK
+12 
-19 EGDAP
+19 
-24 HLDLWAGR
+24 
-32 KGIGLVGTGDFTH
+32 
-45 PAWRAELQEMLTPA
+45 
-59 EEGFYTLKPQYRL
+59 
-72 AQETAGTAQP
+72 
-82 PRFVLTGE
+82 
-90 ISSIYKKNGRV
+90 NGRV

-112 FQAAEELSRRLERV
+112 LQAAEELSRRLERV

-143 LLELTLTACPEAVF
+143 LLELTLTACSEAVF

-207 SALDGYTLVSNSD
+207 SALDSYTLVSNSD

-233 LDCGLSYPALKHAI
+233 LDCGLSYPALKRAM

-317 PNQKPFESLAP
+317 LHPKPFESLAP

-338 SSETSKKTQA
+338 ASETSKKTQA

-361 HILLQ
+361 HILRQ
-366 AGFED
+366 ADFED

-410 AEREALEG
+410 AERQALEG

-424 AAKAKAPKRGRP
+424 AAKAKATKKQGRP
-436 AAPKQ
+436 AAPKPAAPQ
-441 SSPKKEQAPSQPTAQ
+441 KEQAPSQPTSQ

-483 KTLTARILHLLGQG
+483 KTLTARILHLLEQG

-523 LGGKSALRG
+523 LGGKAALRG

-547 RPPLLSREESLAL
+547 RPPLLSREEALAL
-560 AESVLRDGGQ
+560 AEAVLRDGGQ

-582 QVKNSAVPLGSS
+582 QVKNSTVPQASP

-606 LARRGAMDFGG
+606 LARRGALDFDG
-617 QPDRPP
+617 QPGRPP
-623 PLSREEALALAEA
+623 LLSREEALALAEA

-650 LRQVSQVKNSAVPLG
+650 LRQVSQVKNSAAPLDQP
-665 SSLPPELYQAYQAAL
+665 LPPQLYQAYQAAL
-680 ARRGAMDFGGQPDRP
+680 ARRGA
-695 PPLSRE
+695 
-701 EALALAEAVLRDGGQ
+701 V
-716 DMAPG
+716 
-721 EFLRQV
+721 
-727 AQVKNSAAPQ
+727 
-737 ASPLPPELFQAYQ
+737 
-750 AALARRGA
+750 
-758 MDFDDLL
+758 DFDDLL
-765 LRAAE
+765 LQAAE
-770 QELTPGQR
+770 RELTPTQR

-832 KLRQRF
+832 KLRQRC
-838 PQLETLRLVKNYRS
+838 PALETLRLVRNYRS

-859 AMPVIA
+859 AMPVIS

-946 LRRDSIPCQVT
+946 LRHDSIPCQVT

-972 AFLQAVRDPADT
+972 AFLQAVRDPTDT

-1015 DRAFSGDSRAFLGE
+1015 NRAFSGDSRAFLGE

-1098 RGDGQNYASGAV
+1098 RGDGRNYASGAV

-1139 SEHRPADIGEERRL
+1139 SEHRPADVEEERRL

-1160 AQEELVFLCG
+1160 AQEELVLLCG
-1170 PQPSPFLA
+1170 PQPSPFLE
-1178 ELPPGCAA
+1178 ELPPGRAA

>member
-72 AQETAGTAQP
+72 ASDTAGAAQP

-112 FQAAEELSRRLERV
+112 LQAAEELSRRLERV

-143 LLELTLTACPEAVF
+143 LLELTLTACPQAIF

-233 LDCGLSYPALKHAI
+233 LDCGLSYPALKHAM

-317 PNQKPFESLAP
+317 PQQKPFESLAP

-338 SSETSKKTQA
+338 ASETSKKTQA

-361 HILLQ
+361 YILRQ

-410 AEREALEG
+410 AERQALEG

-424 AAKAKAPKRGRP
+424 AAKAKTTKKQGRP
-436 AAPKQ
+436 AALKPAAPQ
-441 SSPKKEQAPSQPTAQ
+441 KEQAPSQPAAQ

-469 PAVAVVAGPGTGKT
+469 PALAVVAGPGTGKT
-483 KTLTARILHLLGQG
+483 KTLTARILHLLEQG

-523 LGGKSALRG
+523 LGGKAALRG

-547 RPPLLSREESLAL
+547 RPPL
-560 AESVLRDGGQ
+560 
-570 DMAPGEFLRQVS
+570 
-582 QVKNSAVPLGSS
+582 
-594 LPPELYQAYQAA
+594 
-606 LARRGAMDFGG
+606 
-617 QPDRPP
+617 
-623 PLSREEALALAEA
+623 LSREEALALAEA

-650 LRQVSQVKNSAVPLG
+650 LRQVSRVKNST
-665 SSLPPELYQAYQAAL
+665 
-680 ARRGAMDFGGQPDRP
+680 
-695 PPLSRE
+695 
-701 EALALAEAVLRDGGQ
+701 
-716 DMAPG
+716 
-721 EFLRQV
+721 
-727 AQVKNSAAPQ
+727 APQ
-737 ASPLPPELFQAYQ
+737 ASPLPPQLYQAYQ

-770 QELTPGQR
+770 RDLTPTQR

-832 KLRQRF
+832 KLRQRC

-859 AMPVIA
+859 AMPVIS

-946 LRRDSIPCQVT
+946 LRHDSIPCQVT

-1015 DRAFSGDSRAFLGE
+1015 NRAFSGDSRAFLGE

-1098 RGDGQNYASGAV
+1098 RGDGRNYASGAV

-1160 AQEELVFLCG
+1160 AQEELVLLCG
-1170 PQPSPFLA
+1170 PQPSPFLE
-1178 ELPPGCAA
+1178 ELPPGRAA

>member
-72 AQETAGTAQP
+72 PSDTAGAAQP

-112 FQAAEELSRRLERV
+112 LQAAEELSRRLERV

-143 LLELTLTACPEAVF
+143 LLELTLTACPQAIF

-207 SALDGYTLVSNSD
+207 SALDSYTLVSNSD

-233 LDCGLSYPALKHAI
+233 LDCGLSYPALKHAM

-317 PNQKPFESLAP
+317 PQQKPFESLAP

-338 SSETSKKTQA
+338 NSETSKKTQA

-361 HILLQ
+361 HILRQ

-410 AEREALEG
+410 AERQALEG

-424 AAKAKAPKRGRP
+424 AAKAKTTKKQGRP
-436 AAPKQ
+436 AALKPAAPQ
-441 SSPKKEQAPSQPTAQ
+441 KEQAPSQPTAQ

-469 PAVAVVAGPGTGKT
+469 SALAVVAGPGTGKT
-483 KTLTARILHLLGQG
+483 KTLTARILHLLEQG

-523 LGGKSALRG
+523 LGGKAALRG

-560 AESVLRDGGQ
+560 AE
-570 DMAPGEFLRQVS
+570 
-582 QVKNSAVPLGSS
+582 
-594 LPPELYQAYQAA
+594 
-606 LARRGAMDFGG
+606 
-617 QPDRPP
+617 
-623 PLSREEALALAEA
+623 A

-650 LRQVSQVKNSAVPLG
+650 LRQVSQVKNSTV
-665 SSLPPELYQAYQAAL
+665 
-680 ARRGAMDFGGQPDRP
+680 
-695 PPLSRE
+695 
-701 EALALAEAVLRDGGQ
+701 
-716 DMAPG
+716 
-721 EFLRQV
+721 
-727 AQVKNSAAPQ
+727 PQ
-737 ASPLPPELFQAYQ
+737 ASPLPPELYQAYQ

-770 QELTPGQR
+770 RDLTPTQR

-859 AMPVIA
+859 ALPVIA

-946 LRRDSIPCQVT
+946 LRHDSIPCQVT

-1015 DRAFSGDSRAFLGE
+1015 NRAFSGDSRAFLGE

-1074 MAVFYP
+1074 MAVFYS

-1160 AQEELVFLCG
+1160 AQEELVLLCG
-1170 PQPSPFLA
+1170 PQPSPFLE

>member
-72 AQETAGTAQP
+72 AQETAGAAHP

-112 FQAAEELSRRLERV
+112 LQAAEELSRRLERV

-207 SALDGYTLVSNSD
+207 SALDRYTLVSNSD

-317 PNQKPFESLAP
+317 PQQKPFESLAP

-338 SSETSKKTQA
+338 SSEASKKTQA

-361 HILLQ
+361 YILRQ
-366 AGFED
+366 ADLSD

-424 AAKAKAPKRGRP
+424 AAKTKAPKQGRP
-436 AAPKQ
+436 AAPKRA
-441 SSPKKEQAPSQPTAQ
+441 SPKKEQAPSQPTAQ

-469 PAVAVVAGPGTGKT
+469 PVLAVVAGPGTGKT
-483 KTLTARILHLLGQG
+483 KTLTARILHLLEQG

-560 AESVLRDGGQ
+560 AEAVLRDGGQ

-582 QVKNSAVPLGSS
+582 QVKNSAAPQVSP
-594 LPPELYQAYQAA
+594 LPPQLFQAYQAA
-606 LARRGAMDFGG
+606 LARRGAVDFDG

-623 PLSREEALALAEA
+623 LLSREEALALAEA

-650 LRQVSQVKNSAVPLG
+650 LRQVSQVKNSA
-665 SSLPPELYQAYQAAL
+665 
-680 ARRGAMDFGGQPDRP
+680 
-695 PPLSRE
+695 
-701 EALALAEAVLRDGGQ
+701 
-716 DMAPG
+716 
-721 EFLRQV
+721 
-727 AQVKNSAAPQ
+727 APQ
-737 ASPLPPELFQAYQ
+737 VSPLPPQLFQAYQ

-765 LRAAE
+765 LQAAE
-770 QELTPGQR
+770 RDLTPGQR

-865 HNPGPARDLEP
+865 HNPGPARGLEP

-946 LRRDSIPCQVT
+946 LRHDSIPCQVT

-1015 DRAFSGDSRAFLGE
+1015 NRTFSGDSRAFLGE

-1098 RGDGQNYASGAV
+1098 RGDGRNYASGAV

-1160 AQEELVFLCG
+1160 AQEELVLLCG
-1170 PQPSPFLA
+1170 PQPSPFLE
-1178 ELPPGCAA
+1178 ELPPGRAA

>member
-72 AQETAGTAQP
+72 PSDTAGAAQP

-112 FQAAEELSRRLERV
+112 LQAAEELSRRLERV

-207 SALDGYTLVSNSD
+207 SALDRYTLVSNSD

-317 PNQKPFESLAP
+317 PQQKPFESLAP

-338 SSETSKKTQA
+338 SSEASKKTQA

-361 HILLQ
+361 HILRQ
-366 AGFED
+366 ADLSD

-441 SSPKKEQAPSQPTAQ
+441 SSPKKEQGPSQPTAQ

-469 PAVAVVAGPGTGKT
+469 PTVAVVAGPGTGKT

-547 RPPLLSREESLAL
+547 RPPLLSREE
-560 AESVLRDGGQ
+560 
-570 DMAPGEFLRQVS
+570 
-582 QVKNSAVPLGSS
+582 
-594 LPPELYQAYQAA
+594 
-606 LARRGAMDFGG
+606 
-617 QPDRPP
+617 
-623 PLSREEALALAEA
+623 ALALAEA

-650 LRQVSQVKNSAVPLG
+650 LRQVSQVKNSAAPLG
-665 SSLPPELYQAYQAAL
+665 SPLPPELYQAYQAAL
-680 ARRGAMDFGGQPDRP
+680 ARRGAMDFDGQPDRP
-695 PPLSRE
+695 PLLSRE
-701 EALALAEAVLRDGGQ
+701 EALALAEVVLRAGGQ

-727 AQVKNSAAPQ
+727 SQVKNSAAPLGTT
-737 ASPLPPELFQAYQ
+737 LPPELFQAYQ

-758 MDFDDLL
+758 VDFDDLL

-770 QELTPGQR
+770 QQLTPGQR

-791 SNPLQLELICRW
+791 SNPLQLELVCRW

-972 AFLQAVRDPADT
+972 AFLQAVRDPTDT

-1015 DRAFSGDSRAFLGE
+1015 NRAFSGDSRAFLGE

-1074 MAVFYP
+1074 MAVFYS

-1098 RGDGQNYASGAV
+1098 RGDGRNYASGAV

-1139 SEHRPADIGEERRL
+1139 SEHRPADVEEERRL

-1160 AQEELVFLCG
+1160 AQEELVLLCG
-1170 PQPSPFLA
+1170 PQPSPFLE
-1178 ELPPGCAA
+1178 ELPPGRAA

>member
-72 AQETAGTAQP
+72 PSDTAGAAHP

-112 FQAAEELSRRLERV
+112 LQAAEELSRRLERV

-207 SALDGYTLVSNSD
+207 SALDSYTLVSNSD

-233 LDCGLSYPALKHAI
+233 LDCGLSYPALKHAM

-317 PNQKPFESLAP
+317 PQQKPFESLAP

-338 SSETSKKTQA
+338 ASETSKKTQA

-361 HILLQ
+361 YILRQ

-410 AEREALEG
+410 AERQALEG

-424 AAKAKAPKRGRP
+424 AAKAKTTKKQGRP
-436 AAPKQ
+436 AALKPAAPQ
-441 SSPKKEQAPSQPTAQ
+441 KEQAPSQPTAQ

-469 PAVAVVAGPGTGKT
+469 PALAVVAGPGTGKT
-483 KTLTARILHLLGQG
+483 KTLTARILHLLEQG

-523 LGGKSALRG
+523 LGGKAALRG

-547 RPPLLSREESLAL
+547 RPPL
-560 AESVLRDGGQ
+560 
-570 DMAPGEFLRQVS
+570 
-582 QVKNSAVPLGSS
+582 
-594 LPPELYQAYQAA
+594 
-606 LARRGAMDFGG
+606 
-617 QPDRPP
+617 
-623 PLSREEALALAEA
+623 LSREEALALAEA

-650 LRQVSQVKNSAVPLG
+650 LRQVSRVKNST
-665 SSLPPELYQAYQAAL
+665 
-680 ARRGAMDFGGQPDRP
+680 
-695 PPLSRE
+695 
-701 EALALAEAVLRDGGQ
+701 
-716 DMAPG
+716 
-721 EFLRQV
+721 
-727 AQVKNSAAPQ
+727 APQ
-737 ASPLPPELFQAYQ
+737 ASPLPPQLYQAYQ

-770 QELTPGQR
+770 RDLTPTQR

-832 KLRQRF
+832 KLRQRC
-838 PQLETLRLVKNYRS
+838 PALETLRLVRNYRS

-859 AMPVIA
+859 AMPVIS

-946 LRRDSIPCQVT
+946 LRHDSIPCQVT

-1015 DRAFSGDSRAFLGE
+1015 NRAFSGDSRAFLGE

-1074 MAVFYP
+1074 MAVFYS

-1160 AQEELVFLCG
+1160 AQEELVLLCG
-1170 PQPSPFLA
+1170 PQPSPFLE
-1178 ELPPGCAA
+1178 ELPPGRAA

>member
-72 AQETAGTAQP
+72 PSDTAGAAQP

-317 PNQKPFESLAP
+317 PQQKPFESLAP

-338 SSETSKKTQA
+338 SSEASKKTQA

-361 HILLQ
+361 HILRQ

-424 AAKAKAPKRGRP
+424 AAKAKTTKKQGRP
-436 AAPKQ
+436 AAPKRTA
-441 SSPKKEQAPSQPTAQ
+441 PKKEQAPSQPTAQ

-469 PAVAVVAGPGTGKT
+469 PALAVVAGPGTGKT
-483 KTLTARILHLLGQG
+483 KTLTARILHLLEQG

-547 RPPLLSREESLAL
+547 RPPLLSREE
-560 AESVLRDGGQ
+560 
-570 DMAPGEFLRQVS
+570 
-582 QVKNSAVPLGSS
+582 
-594 LPPELYQAYQAA
+594 
-606 LARRGAMDFGG
+606 
-617 QPDRPP
+617 
-623 PLSREEALALAEA
+623 ALALAEA

-650 LRQVSQVKNSAVPLG
+650 LRQVSQVKNSAAPLG
-665 SSLPPELYQAYQAAL
+665 SPLPPELYQAYQAAL
-680 ARRGAMDFGGQPDRP
+680 AQ
-695 PPLSRE
+695 
-701 EALALAEAVLRDGGQ
+701 
-716 DMAPG
+716 
-721 EFLRQV
+721 
-727 AQVKNSAAPQ
+727 
-737 ASPLPPELFQAYQ
+737 
-750 AALARRGA
+750 RGA

-946 LRRDSIPCQVT
+946 LRHDSIPCQVT

-1015 DRAFSGDSRAFLGE
+1015 NRAFSGDSRAFLGE

-1139 SEHRPADIGEERRL
+1139 SEHRPVDIREERRL

-1160 AQEELVFLCG
+1160 AQEELVLLCG

-1178 ELPPGCAA
+1178 ELPPGRAA
-1186 WEHLPSRQPTPEQL
+1186 WEQLPSRQPTPEQL

>member
-72 AQETAGTAQP
+72 PSDTAGAAQP

-317 PNQKPFESLAP
+317 PQQKPFESLAP

-338 SSETSKKTQA
+338 ASETSKKTQA

-361 HILLQ
+361 YILRQ

-410 AEREALEG
+410 AERQALEG

-424 AAKAKAPKRGRP
+424 AAKAKTTKKQGRP
-436 AAPKQ
+436 AALKPAAPQ
-441 SSPKKEQAPSQPTAQ
+441 KEQAPSQPTAQ

-469 PAVAVVAGPGTGKT
+469 PALAVVAGPGTGKT
-483 KTLTARILHLLGQG
+483 KTLTARILHLLEQG

-523 LGGKSALRG
+523 LGGKAALRG

-547 RPPLLSREESLAL
+547 RPPL
-560 AESVLRDGGQ
+560 
-570 DMAPGEFLRQVS
+570 
-582 QVKNSAVPLGSS
+582 
-594 LPPELYQAYQAA
+594 
-606 LARRGAMDFGG
+606 
-617 QPDRPP
+617 
-623 PLSREEALALAEA
+623 LSREEALALAEA

-650 LRQVSQVKNSAVPLG
+650 LRQVSQVKNSTV
-665 SSLPPELYQAYQAAL
+665 
-680 ARRGAMDFGGQPDRP
+680 
-695 PPLSRE
+695 
-701 EALALAEAVLRDGGQ
+701 
-716 DMAPG
+716 
-721 EFLRQV
+721 
-727 AQVKNSAAPQ
+727 PQ
-737 ASPLPPELFQAYQ
+737 ASPLPPELYQAYQ

-770 QELTPGQR
+770 RDLTPTQR

-832 KLRQRF
+832 KLRQRC
-838 PQLETLRLVKNYRS
+838 PALETLRLVRNYRS

-859 AMPVIA
+859 AMPVIS

-946 LRRDSIPCQVT
+946 LRHDSIPCQVT

-1015 DRAFSGDSRAFLGE
+1015 NRAFSGDSRAFLGE

-1074 MAVFYP
+1074 MAVFYS

-1160 AQEELVFLCG
+1160 AQEELVLLCG
-1170 PQPSPFLA
+1170 PQPSPFLE
-1178 ELPPGCAA
+1178 ELPPGRAA

>member
-72 AQETAGTAQP
+72 PSDTAGAAQP

-143 LLELTLTACPEAVF
+143 LLELTLTACPQAIF

-207 SALDGYTLVSNSD
+207 SALDSYTLVSNSD

-233 LDCGLSYPALKHAI
+233 LDCGLSYPALKHAM

-317 PNQKPFESLAP
+317 PQQKPFESLAP

-338 SSETSKKTQA
+338 ASETSKKTQA

-361 HILLQ
+361 YILRQ

-410 AEREALEG
+410 AERQALEG

-424 AAKAKAPKRGRP
+424 AAKAKTTKKQGRP
-436 AAPKQ
+436 AALKPAAPQ
-441 SSPKKEQAPSQPTAQ
+441 KEQAPSQPTAQ

-469 PAVAVVAGPGTGKT
+469 PALAVVAGPGTGKT
-483 KTLTARILHLLGQG
+483 KTLTARILHLLERG

-523 LGGKSALRG
+523 LGGKAALRG

-560 AESVLRDGGQ
+560 AEAVLRDGGQ

-582 QVKNSAVPLGSS
+582 QVKNSTVPQASP

-606 LARRGAMDFGG
+606 LAQRGAMDFDG
-617 QPDRPP
+617 QPSRPP
-623 PLSREEALALAEA
+623 LLSREESLALAEA

-650 LRQVSQVKNSAVPLG
+650 LRQVSQVKNSTV
-665 SSLPPELYQAYQAAL
+665 
-680 ARRGAMDFGGQPDRP
+680 
-695 PPLSRE
+695 
-701 EALALAEAVLRDGGQ
+701 
-716 DMAPG
+716 
-721 EFLRQV
+721 
-727 AQVKNSAAPQ
+727 PQ
-737 ASPLPPELFQAYQ
+737 ASPLPPQLYQAYQ

-770 QELTPGQR
+770 RDLTPTQR

-832 KLRQRF
+832 KLRQRC
-838 PQLETLRLVKNYRS
+838 PALETLRLVRNYRS

-859 AMPVIA
+859 AMPVIS

-946 LRRDSIPCQVT
+946 LRHDSIPCQVT

-1015 DRAFSGDSRAFLGE
+1015 NRAFSGDSRAFLGE

-1098 RGDGQNYASGAV
+1098 RGDGRNYASGAV

-1160 AQEELVFLCG
+1160 AQEELVLLCG
-1170 PQPSPFLA
+1170 PQPSPFLE
-1178 ELPPGCAA
+1178 ELPPGRAA

>member
-72 AQETAGTAQP
+72 AQETTGAAHP

-207 SALDGYTLVSNSD
+207 SALDSYTLVSNSD

-233 LDCGLSYPALKHAI
+233 LDCGLSYPALKHAM

-317 PNQKPFESLAP
+317 PQQKPFESLAP

-338 SSETSKKTQA
+338 ASETSKKTQA

-361 HILLQ
+361 YILRQ

-410 AEREALEG
+410 AERQALEG

-424 AAKAKAPKRGRP
+424 AAKAKTTKKQGRP
-436 AAPKQ
+436 AALKPAAPQ
-441 SSPKKEQAPSQPTAQ
+441 KEQAPSQPTAQ

-469 PAVAVVAGPGTGKT
+469 PALAVVAGPGTGKT
-483 KTLTARILHLLGQG
+483 KTLTARILHLLEQG

-523 LGGKSALRG
+523 LGGKAALRG

-547 RPPLLSREESLAL
+547 RPPL
-560 AESVLRDGGQ
+560 
-570 DMAPGEFLRQVS
+570 
-582 QVKNSAVPLGSS
+582 
-594 LPPELYQAYQAA
+594 
-606 LARRGAMDFGG
+606 
-617 QPDRPP
+617 
-623 PLSREEALALAEA
+623 LSREEALALAEA

-650 LRQVSQVKNSAVPLG
+650 LRQVSQVKNSTV
-665 SSLPPELYQAYQAAL
+665 
-680 ARRGAMDFGGQPDRP
+680 
-695 PPLSRE
+695 
-701 EALALAEAVLRDGGQ
+701 
-716 DMAPG
+716 
-721 EFLRQV
+721 
-727 AQVKNSAAPQ
+727 PQ
-737 ASPLPPELFQAYQ
+737 ASPLPPELYQAYQ

-770 QELTPGQR
+770 RDLTPTQR

-832 KLRQRF
+832 KLRQRC
-838 PQLETLRLVKNYRS
+838 PALETLRLVRNYRS

-859 AMPVIA
+859 AMPVIS

-946 LRRDSIPCQVT
+946 LRHDSIPCQVT

-1015 DRAFSGDSRAFLGE
+1015 NRAFSGDSRAFLGE

-1160 AQEELVFLCG
+1160 AQEELVLLCG
-1170 PQPSPFLA
+1170 PQPSPFLE
-1178 ELPPGCAA
+1178 ELPPGRAA

>member
-72 AQETAGTAQP
+72 ASDTAGAAQP

-112 FQAAEELSRRLERV
+112 LQAAEELSRRLERV

-207 SALDGYTLVSNSD
+207 SALDSYTLVSNSD

-233 LDCGLSYPALKHAI
+233 LDCGLSYPALKHAM

-317 PNQKPFESLAP
+317 PQQKPFESLAP

-338 SSETSKKTQA
+338 ASETSKKTQA

-361 HILLQ
+361 HILRQ

-410 AEREALEG
+410 AERQALEG

-424 AAKAKAPKRGRP
+424 AAKAKTTKKQGRP
-436 AAPKQ
+436 AAPKPAAPQ
-441 SSPKKEQAPSQPTAQ
+441 KEQAPSQPAAQ

-469 PAVAVVAGPGTGKT
+469 PALAVVAGPGTGKT
-483 KTLTARILHLLGQG
+483 KTLTARILHLLEQG

-523 LGGKSALRG
+523 LGGKAALRG

-547 RPPLLSREESLAL
+547 RPPL
-560 AESVLRDGGQ
+560 
-570 DMAPGEFLRQVS
+570 
-582 QVKNSAVPLGSS
+582 
-594 LPPELYQAYQAA
+594 
-606 LARRGAMDFGG
+606 
-617 QPDRPP
+617 
-623 PLSREEALALAEA
+623 LSREEALALAEA

-650 LRQVSQVKNSAVPLG
+650 LRQVSQVKNSTV
-665 SSLPPELYQAYQAAL
+665 
-680 ARRGAMDFGGQPDRP
+680 
-695 PPLSRE
+695 
-701 EALALAEAVLRDGGQ
+701 
-716 DMAPG
+716 
-721 EFLRQV
+721 
-727 AQVKNSAAPQ
+727 PQ
-737 ASPLPPELFQAYQ
+737 ASPLPPELYQAYQ

-770 QELTPGQR
+770 RDLTPTQR

-946 LRRDSIPCQVT
+946 LRHDSIPCQVT

-1015 DRAFSGDSRAFLGE
+1015 NRAFSGDSRAFLGE

-1074 MAVFYP
+1074 MAVFYS

-1098 RGDGQNYASGAV
+1098 RGDGRNYASGAV

-1160 AQEELVFLCG
+1160 AQEELVLLCG
-1170 PQPSPFLA
+1170 PQPSPFLE
-1178 ELPPGCAA
+1178 ELPPGRAA

>member
-72 AQETAGTAQP
+72 PSDTAGAAQP

-143 LLELTLTACPEAVF
+143 LLELTLTACPQAIF

-233 LDCGLSYPALKHAI
+233 LDCSLSYPALKHAM

-317 PNQKPFESLAP
+317 PHQKPFESLAP

-338 SSETSKKTQA
+338 ASETSKKTQA

-361 HILLQ
+361 YILRQ

-410 AEREALEG
+410 AERQALEG

-424 AAKAKAPKRGRP
+424 AAKAKAPKQGRP
-436 AAPKQ
+436 AAPKRA
-441 SSPKKEQAPSQPTAQ
+441 SPKKEQAPSQPTAQ

-483 KTLTARILHLLGQG
+483 KTLTARILRLLGRG

-523 LGGKSALRG
+523 LGGKAALRG

-560 AESVLRDGGQ
+560 AEAVLRDGGQ
-570 DMAPGEFLRQVS
+570 DMASGEFLRQVS
-582 QVKNSAVPLGSS
+582 QVKNSAAPQASP
-594 LPPELYQAYQAA
+594 LPPELFQAYQAA
-606 LARRGAMDFGG
+606 LAQLGAVDFDG
-617 QPDRPP
+617 QPGRPP
-623 PLSREEALALAEA
+623 LLSREEALALAEA

-650 LRQVSQVKNSAVPLG
+650 LRQVSQVKNSAAPLG
-665 SSLPPELYQAYQAAL
+665 SPLPPQLYQAYQAAL
-680 ARRGAMDFGGQPDRP
+680 ARRGA
-695 PPLSRE
+695 
-701 EALALAEAVLRDGGQ
+701 V
-716 DMAPG
+716 
-721 EFLRQV
+721 
-727 AQVKNSAAPQ
+727 
-737 ASPLPPELFQAYQ
+737 
-750 AALARRGA
+750 
-758 MDFDDLL
+758 DFDDLL
-765 LRAAE
+765 LQAAE
-770 QELTPGQR
+770 RDLTPTQR

-946 LRRDSIPCQVT
+946 LRHDSIPCQVT

-1015 DRAFSGDSRAFLGE
+1015 NRAFSGDSRAFLGE

-1036 FQAAQGYF
+1036 FRAAQGYF

-1074 MAVFYP
+1074 MAVFYS

-1098 RGDGQNYASGAV
+1098 RGDGRNYASGAV

-1160 AQEELVFLCG
+1160 AQEELVLLCG
-1170 PQPSPFLA
+1170 PQPSPFLE
-1178 ELPPGCAA
+1178 ELPPGRAA

>member
-72 AQETAGTAQP
+72 AQETAGAAHP

-207 SALDGYTLVSNSD
+207 SALDRYTLVSNSD

-338 SSETSKKTQA
+338 SSEASKKTQA

-361 HILLQ
+361 YILRQ
-366 AGFED
+366 ADLSD

-424 AAKAKAPKRGRP
+424 AAKAKAPKKQGRP

-441 SSPKKEQAPSQPTAQ
+441 ASPKKEQAPSQPTGQ

-560 AESVLRDGGQ
+560 AEAVLRDGGR

-582 QVKNSAVPLGSS
+582 QVKNSAAPL
-594 LPPELYQAYQAA
+594 
-606 LARRGAMDFGG
+606 D
-617 QPDRPP
+617 
-623 PLSREEALALAEA
+623 
-636 VLRDGGQDMAPGEF
+636 
-650 LRQVSQVKNSAVPLG
+650 
-665 SSLPPELYQAYQAAL
+665 
-680 ARRGAMDFGGQPDRP
+680 
-695 PPLSRE
+695 
-701 EALALAEAVLRDGGQ
+701 
-716 DMAPG
+716 
-721 EFLRQV
+721 
-727 AQVKNSAAPQ
+727 
-737 ASPLPPELFQAYQ
+737 SPLPPELFQAYQ
-750 AALARRGA
+750 AALAQRGA

-770 QELTPGQR
+770 QELTPTQR

-1015 DRAFSGDSRAFLGE
+1015 NRDFSGDSRAFLGE

-1160 AQEELVFLCG
+1160 AQEELVLLCG
-1170 PQPSPFLA
+1170 PQPSPFLE
-1178 ELPPGCAA
+1178 ELPPGRAA

>member
-72 AQETAGTAQP
+72 AQETAGAAHP

-90 ISSIYKKNGRV
+90 ISSIYKMNGRV

-207 SALDGYTLVSNSD
+207 SALDRYTLVSNSD

-317 PNQKPFESLAP
+317 PQQKPFESLAP

-338 SSETSKKTQA
+338 SSEASKKTQA

-361 HILLQ
+361 YILRQ
-366 AGFED
+366 ADLSD

-424 AAKAKAPKRGRP
+424 AAKAKTPKKQGRP

-441 SSPKKEQAPSQPTAQ
+441 ASPKKEQAPSQPTAQ

-560 AESVLRDGGQ
+560 AE
-570 DMAPGEFLRQVS
+570 
-582 QVKNSAVPLGSS
+582 
-594 LPPELYQAYQAA
+594 
-606 LARRGAMDFGG
+606 
-617 QPDRPP
+617 
-623 PLSREEALALAEA
+623 A

-650 LRQVSQVKNSAVPLG
+650 LRQ
-665 SSLPPELYQAYQAAL
+665 
-680 ARRGAMDFGGQPDRP
+680 
-695 PPLSRE
+695 LS
-701 EALALAEAVLRDGGQ
+701 
-716 DMAPG
+716 
-721 EFLRQV
+721 
-727 AQVKNSAAPQ
+727 QVKNSAAP
-737 ASPLPPELFQAYQ
+737 LGTTLLLELFQAYQ

-765 LRAAE
+765 LQAAE
-770 QELTPGQR
+770 RDLTPGQR

-865 HNPGPARDLEP
+865 HNPGPARGLEP

-1015 DRAFSGDSRAFLGE
+1015 NRTFSGDSRAFLGE

-1080 TTAAFLDALLLGE
+1080 TTAAFLDGLLLGE

-1160 AQEELVFLCG
+1160 AQEELVLLCG

-1178 ELPPGCAA
+1178 ELPPGRAA

>member
-45 PAWRAELQEMLTPA
+45 PAWREELQEMLTPA

-72 AQETAGTAQP
+72 ASDTAGAAQP

-112 FQAAEELSRRLERV
+112 LQAAEELSRRLERV

-207 SALDGYTLVSNSD
+207 SALDSYTLVSNSD

-233 LDCGLSYPALKHAI
+233 LDCGLSYPALKRAM

-317 PNQKPFESLAP
+317 PHQKPFESLAP

-338 SSETSKKTQA
+338 ASETSKKTQA

-361 HILLQ
+361 HILRQ
-366 AGFED
+366 ADFED

-410 AEREALEG
+410 AERQALEG

-424 AAKAKAPKRGRP
+424 AAKAKTTKKQGRP
-436 AAPKQ
+436 AAPKPAAPQ
-441 SSPKKEQAPSQPTAQ
+441 KEQAPSQPTSQ

-469 PAVAVVAGPGTGKT
+469 SALAVVAGPGTGKT
-483 KTLTARILHLLGQG
+483 KTLTARILHLLEQG

-523 LGGKSALRG
+523 LGGKAALRG

-582 QVKNSAVPLGSS
+582 QVKNSAAPQASP

-606 LARRGAMDFGG
+606 LARRGA
-617 QPDRPP
+617 
-623 PLSREEALALAEA
+623 
-636 VLRDGGQDMAPGEF
+636 V
-650 LRQVSQVKNSAVPLG
+650 
-665 SSLPPELYQAYQAAL
+665 
-680 ARRGAMDFGGQPDRP
+680 
-695 PPLSRE
+695 
-701 EALALAEAVLRDGGQ
+701 
-716 DMAPG
+716 
-721 EFLRQV
+721 
-727 AQVKNSAAPQ
+727 
-737 ASPLPPELFQAYQ
+737 
-750 AALARRGA
+750 
-758 MDFDDLL
+758 DFDDLL

-770 QELTPGQR
+770 RELTPTQR

-832 KLRQRF
+832 KLRQRC

-946 LRRDSIPCQVT
+946 LRHDSIPCQVT

-972 AFLQAVRDPADT
+972 AFLQAVRDPTDT

-1015 DRAFSGDSRAFLGE
+1015 NRAFSGDSRAFLGE

-1098 RGDGQNYASGAV
+1098 RGDGRNYASGAV

-1160 AQEELVFLCG
+1160 AQEELVLLCG

-1178 ELPPGCAA
+1178 ELPPGRAA
-1186 WEHLPSRQPTPEQL
+1186 WEHLPSRQPIPEQL

>member
-12 FSRATSK
+12 LSRATSK

-143 LLELTLTACPEAVF
+143 LLELTLTACPEAIF

-317 PNQKPFESLAP
+317 PQQKPFESLAP

-338 SSETSKKTQA
+338 SSEASKKTQA

-361 HILLQ
+361 YILRQ
-366 AGFED
+366 ADLSD

-424 AAKAKAPKRGRP
+424 AEGTKAPKRGRP
-436 AAPKQ
+436 AAPKRTA
-441 SSPKKEQAPSQPTAQ
+441 PKKEQAPSLPSGQ

-547 RPPLLSREESLAL
+547 RPPLLSREE
-560 AESVLRDGGQ
+560 
-570 DMAPGEFLRQVS
+570 
-582 QVKNSAVPLGSS
+582 
-594 LPPELYQAYQAA
+594 
-606 LARRGAMDFGG
+606 
-617 QPDRPP
+617 
-623 PLSREEALALAEA
+623 ALALAEA

-650 LRQVSQVKNSAVPLG
+650 LRQVSQVKNGAAPQASP
-665 SSLPPELYQAYQAAL
+665 LPPELYQAYQAAL
-680 ARRGAMDFGGQPDRP
+680 AQ
-695 PPLSRE
+695 
-701 EALALAEAVLRDGGQ
+701 
-716 DMAPG
+716 
-721 EFLRQV
+721 
-727 AQVKNSAAPQ
+727 
-737 ASPLPPELFQAYQ
+737 
-750 AALARRGA
+750 RGA

-770 QELTPGQR
+770 QELTPTQR

-917 DRSRERYRSFSDVGV
+917 DRGRERYRSFSDVGV

-1015 DRAFSGDSRAFLGE
+1015 NRAFSGDSRAFLGE

-1160 AQEELVFLCG
+1160 AQEELVLLCG
-1170 PQPSPFLA
+1170 PQPSPFLE
-1178 ELPPGCAA
+1178 ELPPGRAA